1 MGGATQAFQRAS
13 DAFDDVVADRLGLN
27 RTDLRCLDWL
37 FDGPKTAGQLAA
49 ATGLSSA
56 ATTTLLDRLERRGL
70 VRRVRDAVDRRKVLV
85 EMTEAG
91 RQQTDTFYAPLAQAG
106 ARMLERFTDDQLTAM
121 RDQLAPAPS
130 SSSATARVCATTER
144 RRTPRA
150 GTAHVSQTDLPPGCR
165 SQHSARAA
173 PSRVSNNSASSPR
186 QTC

>member
-1 MGGATQAFQRAS
+1 MSRKSNDKPNGPRRQALIAAVGNATQAFQRAS

-37 FDGPKTAGQLAA
+37 FDGPKTAGHLAA

-85 EMTEAG
+85 EMTEDG
-91 RQQTDTFYAPLAQAG
+91 HQQTDTFYAPLAQAG

-121 RDQLAPAPS
+121 RDQL
-130 SSSATARVCATTER
+130 V
-144 RRTPRA
+144 A
-150 GTAHVSQTDLPPGCR
+150 GTELIDRHR
-165 SQHSARAA
+165 ARLRAD
-173 PSRVSNNSASSPR
+173 
-186 QTC
+186 